1 MSIGAWIYLGQAA
14 ASGASLAVGHPWTA
28 LFSRGRYSEQVRA
41 HPLFVETNRVI
52 TGAWTLYFTIAATAT
67 ALTGPWTPIIFSVPT
82 PLLGWLSY
90 RVGDRYAPWK
100 LQRSQ
105 PKGETPMTTPAQD
118 ELRAQ
123 ILDKT
128 DDEILA
134 LMSGAPGGIEGVLDD
149 TVAGM
154 ADALDPDAAQDC
166 VVGYEIDSGGETY
179 GYRIEVHGHDVQ
191 TERRAPSDARVVLQ
205 LSVPEYLRLITGL
218 LDGTEAFMSGRMKI
232 RGDVMFAPQVG
243 RMFRTA

>member
-1 MSIGAWIYLGQAA
+1 
-14 ASGASLAVGHPWTA
+14 
-28 LFSRGRYSEQVRA
+28 
-41 HPLFVETNRVI
+41 
-52 TGAWTLYFTIAATAT
+52 
-67 ALTGPWTPIIFSVPT
+67 
-82 PLLGWLSY
+82 
-90 RVGDRYAPWK
+90 
-100 LQRSQ
+100 
-105 PKGETPMTTPAQD
+105 MTTPAQD

>member
-1 MSIGAWIYLGQAA
+1 MSTGVAIWLAQAG
-14 ASGASLAVGHPWTA
+14 ASGASLAIGHPWTG
-28 LFSRGRYSEQVRA
+28 LLSRRRYPAHVQA
-41 HPLFVETNRVI
+41 HPLFVEANQVI
-52 TGAWTLYFTIAATAT
+52 TGAWTAYFAAAAAVT
-67 ALTGPWTPIIFSVPT
+67 ALTGPWMSIVFAAPT
-82 PLLGWLSY
+82 PVLGWLSY

-100 LQRSQ
+100 MRRSE
-105 PKGETPMTTPAQD
+105 PKGDTSMATPAQA

-123 ILDKT
+123 ISDKT

-134 LMSGAPGGIEGVLDD
+134 LMSETPGGVEAVLDG
-149 TVAGM
+149 TIAGM

-166 VVGYEIDSGGETY
+166 VVGYEIDSTDGVFP
-179 GYRIEVHGHDVQ
+179 YRIEVHGTNVQ
-191 TERRAPSDARVVLQ
+191 SERRAPSDARVVLQ

-232 RGDVMFAPQVG
+232 RGDVMFAPQIG

>member
-1 MSIGAWIYLGQAA
+1 MTIAAWIYLGQAV
-14 ASGASLAVGHPWTA
+14 ASGGSLAVGHPWTA
-28 LFSRGRYSEQVRA
+28 LLSRRRYPEQVRA
-41 HPLFVETNRVI
+41 HPLFVEANRFI
-52 TGAWTLYFTIAATAT
+52 TGAWTLYFGVAATAT
-67 ALTGPWTPIIFSVPT
+67 ALAGPWTPIILSGPT
-82 PLLGWLSY
+82 PLLGWLSF

-100 LQRSQ
+100 MQRSQ
-105 PKGETPMTTPAQD
+105 PKGELPVTTPAQD

-123 ILDKT
+123 ITNKT
-128 DDEILA
+128 DDEIVA
-134 LMSGAPGGIEGVLDD
+134 LMSEAPGGIGGVLDD

-179 GYRIEVHGHDVQ
+179 GYRIEVRGNDVQ